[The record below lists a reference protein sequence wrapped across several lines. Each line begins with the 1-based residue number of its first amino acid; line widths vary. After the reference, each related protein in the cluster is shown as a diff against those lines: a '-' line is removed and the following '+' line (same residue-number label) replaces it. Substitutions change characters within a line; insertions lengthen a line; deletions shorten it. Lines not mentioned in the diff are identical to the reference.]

1 MPSEPVRHF
10 NLDLEVNEKI
20 RTALSAGHSV
30 VVLGCKFSGKSRAA
44 DKLPRR
50 PGLTVIDIPG
60 ESGEED
66 YKRLLIA
73 RNEVSRGR
81 QLAIFMS
88 HWHKD
93 YFRTRSVQQNGRRSG
108 VFDSKSFPHKEILLS
123 VSREEAFGNT
133 KVGRGSHDDNCFLRE
148 YLRQYCGASGGDFI
162 FQNLDLDIELEQMI
176 LKGTRYEQRG
186 YETFVPPLIRVHA
199 EVLCKNRSIEAAIA
213 RKDPQMVKEGFAQV
227 RGLLER
233 RNEETS
239 FLHTVFGLDSSW
251 FAATKGLGFETAM
264 HVVKETLKAVLPF
277 GSEILALA
285 GLGIAQ
291 GLWRRAKGGKASV
304 LEGLAVAGNLWK
316 KMSEEEQRFLCY
328 RLERARKLEPDTT
341 FISLQ
346 NLFDPSS
353 RIQKH
358 LEDQINEHA
367 DEIWE
372 ALQKA
377 PEAKVLVDRMDWF
390 ERRLTALEQDVAHLK
405 AEAAQQRLEGS
416 VELTPSNVSGR
427 LGVNEEYVVGLGSG
441 EADEKIRRTAREIIS
456 KAGSGPVII
465 SGEPG
470 AGKTTL
476 LYLISKEL
484 LDGNRKVR
492 LIENMNAFALTRE
505 SSEARPEEYLV
516 FDATKEGT
524 REFLGKLHPYVNAK
538 SRPARVIAAV
548 RSDHLYD
555 YLSATEHSSREVFQ
569 RITHPLAYSR
579 DTLEGIV
586 DRWAG
591 TSSSSAPTWSKT
603 RRAILERCE
612 GSPFYISQALA
623 FLTSKG
629 FSEDARKSLPNG
641 VRGLVAEILDDLSQN
656 DSRQLVAYY
665 VISRYDHLPKTL
677 VEAMRG
683 KSALAFDV
691 RRKFYIEV
699 GHEIRAHSWY
709 RDVFQEIV
717 AQVREGE
724 DDPLANR
731 LKEGIEDSKQL
742 FLGLGG
748 AGLENGTLEA
758 DWLQADV
765 EERLKAITWGL
776 LIRVFRAQLSIDPY
790 IAQPEVGKGF
800 DERLHGVLLGF
811 ALHEVFADI
820 SYPEPTPKKLMWM
833 SARYLPRLMFS
844 PVVQELEKVILGKGG
859 PTPSVEWLVSLQN
872 RTNSA
877 VDERCIALVTWALIS
892 MGHIGIDREDH
903 GEKADLFR
911 LLQMYDRELAEYD
924 WAIELNPTDP
934 SYHNY
939 KGTAL
944 VELGRLEMAVKEF
957 EEAIQL
963 NPSHPDSHNHKGLAL
978 FKLGQDEE
986 ALVEFE
992 KAIQLKPGD
1001 LRYHSN
1007 KGAALFK
1014 LGRLDMAV
1022 KEFEEA
1028 IQLNPSHPD
1037 SHSNKGVA
1045 LVELG
1050 RFEAALGEY
1059 DRAIQLNPND
1069 PHYHGKKGDGLFRLG
1084 RFEAALGEYD
1094 RAIQLNPNDPDY
1106 HGNKGDALSKL
1117 GRDEEAL
1124 VEFEKAQRL
1133 RAGH

>member
-1 MPSEPVRHF
+1 MPSVPVRPF
-10 NLDLEVNEKI
+10 NLNLEVDEEI

-44 DKLPRR
+44 DKLARR
-50 PGLTVIDIPG
+50 PDLIVIDIPG
-60 ESGEED
+60 QSGEED
-66 YKRLLIA
+66 YKRLLGM
-73 RNEVSRGR
+73 RNEVSQGR
-81 QLAIFMS
+81 QVAIFIS

-93 YFRTRSVQQNGRRSG
+93 YFRTRSVQQNGRRG
-108 VFDSKSFPHKEILLS
+108 GIFDSKSFPHKEILLS
-123 VSREEAFGNT
+123 VGREEAFGNT
-133 KVGRGSHDDNCFLRE
+133 KIGQGSHDNNCFLRE
-148 YLRQYCGASGGDFI
+148 YLRELCGASGGDFVY
-162 FQNLDLDIELEQMI
+162 QNLDLDIELEQMI
-176 LKGTRYEQRG
+176 LNGTRYKQRG
-186 YETFVPPLIRVHA
+186 YETFIPPLIRVHA
-199 EVLCKNRSIEAAIA
+199 EVLCKNRSIEGAIT

-227 RGLLER
+227 RGLLEK
-233 RNEETS
+233 RNEEAS

-251 FAATKGLGFETAM
+251 FGATKGLGFETAM
-264 HVVKETLKAVLPF
+264 HVLKETLKAVLPF

-291 GLWRRAKGGKASV
+291 GLWRRARGEKASV
-304 LEGLAVAGNLWK
+304 LEGLAEAGDLWK
-316 KMSEEEQRFLCY
+316 KMSEEEKRFLCY
-328 RLERARKLEPDTT
+328 RLERARKLEPDTI
-341 FISLQ
+341 FNSLQ
-346 NLFDPSS
+346 DLFDPSS
-353 RIQKH
+353 RIQAH
-358 LEDQINEHA
+358 LEEQINEHA

-372 ALQKA
+372 ALQKT
-377 PEAKVLVDRMDWF
+377 PEAKVLLDRMDWF
-390 ERRLTALEQDVAHLK
+390 EKRLTALERDVAHLK
-405 AEAAQQRLEGS
+405 VEVAQQKLEGS
-416 VELTPSNVSGR
+416 VELTLSNLAGE

-441 EADEKIRRTAREIIS
+441 KADEIIRETAKKVIG

-470 AGKTTL
+470 AGKSTL

-484 LDGNRKVR
+484 LDSNRKVR
-492 LIENMNAFALTRE
+492 LIENMNAFLLTRE
-505 SSEARPEEYLV
+505 SLEAHPEEFLV
-516 FDATKEGT
+516 FDSTKEGA
-524 REFLGKLHPYVNAK
+524 REFLGKLHPYIK
-538 SRPARVIAAV
+538 GRSGLARVLAAV

-555 YLSATEHSSREVFQ
+555 YLSATEYSSREAFQ
-569 RITHPLAYSR
+569 RIIHPLAYSR
-579 DTLEGIV
+579 DILEGIV

-591 TSSSSAPTWSKT
+591 TSSSSASTWSNA

-629 FSEDARKSLPNG
+629 FSEKAWKSLPTG

-665 VISRYDHLPKTL
+665 VISRYDHLPNML

-683 KSALAFDV
+683 KSAVAFDV
-691 RRKFYIEV
+691 RRKFYSEV
-699 GHEIRAHSWY
+699 GQEVRAHSWY
-709 RDVFQEIV
+709 GDVFQEIV
-717 AQVREGE
+717 AKVREGE
-724 DDPLANR
+724 DDILANR

-748 AGLENGTLEA
+748 AGRENGTLEE

-776 LIRVFRAQLSIDPY
+776 LIRVFRTHLSIDPY
-790 IAQPEVGKGF
+790 VAEPAAGKGF
-800 DERLHGVLLGF
+800 DERLHATLLGF

-844 PVVQELEKVILGKGG
+844 PVVQELEKGILGKGG

-872 RTNSA
+872 KTNSPA
-877 VDERCIALVTWALIS
+877 DERCIALVTWALVS

-903 GEKADLFR
+903 GQKADLFR

-944 VELGRLEMAVKEF
+944 IELGRLEMAVEEF
-957 EEAIQL
+957 ERAIQL
-963 NPSHPDSHNHKGLAL
+963 NPNHPDSHNHKGLAL
-978 FKLGQDEE
+978 FKLGRDEE

-1094 RAIQLNPNDPDY
+1094 RAIQLNPNDPHY

-1117 GRDEEAL
+1117 GRNEEAL
-1124 VEFEKAQRL
+1124 VEFEKAKRL
-1133 RAGH
+1133 RSGQ